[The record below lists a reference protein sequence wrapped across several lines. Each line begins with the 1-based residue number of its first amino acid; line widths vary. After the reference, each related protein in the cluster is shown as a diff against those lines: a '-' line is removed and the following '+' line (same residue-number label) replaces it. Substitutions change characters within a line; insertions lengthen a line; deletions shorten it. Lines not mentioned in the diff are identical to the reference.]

1 MTYLSQIFIDTSTKG
16 DPKSDI
22 IARGIVS
29 EELARVLYE
38 RYVIC
43 HQTRRAELTFIQ
55 QIHWRKQKLPAT
67 FRPNP

>member
-1 MTYLSQIFIDTSTKG
+1 MIYLSQIFIENSTKG

-29 EELARVLYE
+29 EDLARVMYE

-43 HQTRRAELTFIQ
+43 L
-55 QIHWRKQKLPAT
+55 
-67 FRPNP
+67 

>member
-1 MTYLSQIFIDTSTKG
+1 MTYLSQIFIETSTKG

-38 RYVIC
+38 RYLIC
-43 HQTRRAELTFIQ
+43 HQMCRAEITSIQ
-55 QIHWRKQKLPAT
+55 QVHWGKQKLPAT